1 MSDDG
6 IPSADGPEEDNLGHV
21 TSRRDVLK
29 GAAAFGAAA
38 VGLPVVKR
46 LGAHAARP
54 TASTGADQP
63 PTLWNGQ
70 QVTQPIGLSSQGTP
84 RHGGDLTWAWI
95 FTPIAQMD
103 PQMPT
108 TGDNG
113 DLGTLLW
120 IYDQLSNIKPG
131 TLTNEAG
138 LAESWEV
145 ARGGLE
151 YTFYIRDAEFSN
163 GDKVLASDVKYTLER
178 FANPKINSQYAFL
191 SAIDKVEALN
201 SNTVRV
207 TLQYVQAMFPQ
218 VVGHGTSG
226 IVPQRVVEKLGKDFA
241 QHPIGSGP
249 FIFESK
255 TPGQQ
260 ITLKRNPNYWK
271 TGKPYIDSATFTY
284 VPDDNARMLQVT
296 RGLADIGFNVPYA
309 LLEAYRDVAGTRL
322 QIEPYTNVIL
332 AVPNVRRP
340 PLDEKNVRL
349 ALNWATPRPQINK
362 AVFKNAPRIANSP
375 IGQLRYWDPT
385 VPDIGYDLSKAKSYL
400 AKSSVPKG
408 FTTSLL
414 IVGSDA
420 DSVSVATILQAAWA
434 EIGISLKI
442 EDVDLDTMFARF
454 YSTTNPDY
462 DINFF
467 PPTYSSTDVGDD
479 DEMALF
485 FYEPLSVNFGGYFY
499 SDPHATALVNQ
510 ATHTLD
516 IPLRRRNF
524 AELQRYCLFDNPPI
538 IPFGF
543 GPDAML
549 VNSKVQGLRTLLNQS
564 WRLENVWLN
573 A

>member
-6 IPSADGPEEDNLGHV
+6 IPSADGHEDRNLGHV
-21 TSRRDVLK
+21 TSRRDVLR
-29 GAAAFGAAA
+29 GAAALGAAA
-38 VGLPVVKR
+38 AGLPAVKH
-46 LGAHAARP
+46 LGVTSTRP
-54 TASTGADQP
+54 ATSTRPDP
-63 PTLWNGQ
+63 SPTLWNGQ
-70 QVTQPIGLSSQGTP
+70 QVTQPIGLSSVGTP
-84 RHGGDLTWAWI
+84 RRGGDLTWAWI

-120 IYDQLSNIKPG
+120 IYDQLTNIKPG

-138 LAESWEV
+138 LAESWDVEQ
-145 ARGGLE
+145 GGLV
-151 YTFYIRDAEFSN
+151 YTFHLRDAEFSN
-163 GDKVLASDVKYTLER
+163 GDKVLASDVQFTLER

-191 SAIDKVEALN
+191 NAIDKVEALN

-207 TLQYVQAMFPQ
+207 TLQYVQGMFPQ
-218 VVGHGTSG
+218 VVGHATSG

-249 FIFESK
+249 FMFESK

-271 TGKPYIDSATFTY
+271 SPKPYIDSATFTY
-284 VPDDNARMLQVT
+284 VTDDDARMLQVT

-309 LLEAYRDVAGTRL
+309 LLEAYRDVPGTRL
-322 QIEPYTNVIL
+322 QLEPYTNVIL
-332 AVPNVRRP
+332 AVPNIKRP

-349 ALNWATPRPQINK
+349 ALNWATPRPAINS
-362 AVFKNAPRIANSP
+362 AVFKNAPRIANSA

-400 AKSSVPKG
+400 AQSSVPKG
-408 FTTSLL
+408 FDTSLL
-414 IVGSDA
+414 IVGSDS
-420 DSVSVATILQAAWA
+420 DSVSVATILQSAWA

-499 SDPHATALVNQ
+499 DDPDANKLVNQ
-510 ATHTLD
+510 ATHSID
-516 IPLRRRNF
+516 VPLRKKDF
-524 AELQRYCLFDNPPI
+524 AALQRYCLFDDPPI

-543 GPDAML
+543 GPNAML
-549 VNSKVQGLRTLLNQS
+549 VNSRVQGLRTLLNQS
-564 WRLENVWLN
+564 WRLEDVWLN
-573 A
+573 P

>member
-6 IPSADGPEEDNLGHV
+6 IPSADGREDGNLGHV

-29 GAAAFGAAA
+29 GAVALGAAA
-38 VGLPVVKR
+38 AGLPAVKH
-46 LGAHAARP
+46 LGVRPAAS
-54 TASTGADQP
+54 AGSP
-63 PTLWNGQ
+63 PKLWNGQ
-70 QVTQPIGLSSQGTP
+70 QVTEPIGLSSVGPP
-84 RHGGDLTWAWI
+84 RRGGDLTWAWI

-120 IYDQLSNIKPG
+120 IYDQLTNIKPG

-145 ARGGLE
+145 LDGGRQ
-151 YTFYIRDAEFSN
+151 YIFTLRDAEFSN

-178 FANPKINSQYAFL
+178 FANPKINSQYSFL

-201 SNTVRV
+201 SKTVRV

-226 IVPQRVVEKLGKDFA
+226 IVPAKIVEKLGKDFA

-249 FIFESK
+249 FMFESK

-271 TGKPYIDSATFTY
+271 SGTPYLDSATFTY
-284 VPDDNARMLQVT
+284 VPDPNARMLQVT
-296 RGLADIGFNVPYA
+296 RGLADVGLNVPYA

-322 QIEPYTNVIL
+322 QLEPYTNVIL
-332 AVPNVRRP
+332 AVPNMRRP
-340 PLDEKNVRL
+340 PLNEVNVRL
-349 ALNWATPRPQINK
+349 ALNWATPRPQINQ

-385 VPDIGYDLSKAKSYL
+385 VPDITYDLAKAKSYL

-414 IVGSDA
+414 IVGTDA
-420 DSVSVATILQAAWA
+420 DSVSVASILQAAWA
-434 EIGISLKI
+434 EIGITLKI
-442 EDVDLDTMFARF
+442 EDVDLNTMFSRF
-454 YSTTNPDY
+454 YSSTNPDY

-499 SDPHATALVNQ
+499 SDPHVTALVNQ
-510 ATHTLD
+510 ATHTLNV
-516 IPLRRRNF
+516 PMRERNF
-524 AELQRYCLFDNPPI
+524 HELQRYCLFDNPPI

-543 GPDAML
+543 GPNAML
-549 VNSKVQGLRTLLNQS
+549 VSSKVQGLRTLLNQS
-564 WRLENVWLN
+564 WRLEDVWLN
-573 A
+573 P